1 MTSEVLCPGCGLT
14 VSTSLNTAEDETIQP
29 GVVEST
35 TALFQN
41 GLGAITATSRL
52 ATIARRENILV
63 AVAVAIAFDYFSIL
77 SHAASL
83 APVC

>member
-1 MTSEVLCPGCGLT
+1 MTSEVVCPGCGMT
-14 VSTSLNTAEDETIQP
+14 VATSLKTEDDETIQP
-29 GVVEST
+29 GVVESA
-35 TALFQN
+35 TAVFQN